1 LKVKNTSTSVAFQV
15 HARLTMG
22 KGGDDLVPVFWDD
35 NYISL
40 LPGEERSI
48 SATFDSSDLNGKEPA
63 LEVAG
68 YNVAPETVKISH

>member
-1 LKVKNTSTSVAFQV
+1 
-15 HARLTMG
+15 
-22 KGGDDLVPVFWDD
+22 VPVFWDD